1 MLSWPGLP
9 VGLILTH
16 RISTPRTPKEINP
29 WISAHYGDQSSIP
42 SGTRTP
48 SSASYNTVRNT
59 RVGFSGTSHDRE
71 GTGRASP
78 SPTPLARQNCEGTR
92 REAPRLTFPCLS
104 GNLSFYSGFLPC
116 AVAILT
122 AIMKALVSSLV
133 GGSPFIVHH
142 SHSLLFVLLKPLI
155 EKEITESVPS
165 YLYRNAPATFSQDHA
180 ASLAPSPATFLADVL
195 PIADHVG
202 YGRALQHVSLL
213 VPGKKYP
220 ETGIKNIYGKT
231 PVIVRVGGSRVL
243 ARGDG

>member
-9 VGLILTH
+9 VGLILPTH

-29 WISAHYGDQSSIP
+29 WISAHYGDQSGIP
-42 SGTRTP
+42 SGTRAP
-48 SSASYNTVRNT
+48 GSASYNTVRNT

-92 REAPRLTFPCLS
+92 REALRLTVPCLS
-104 GNLSFYSGFLPC
+104 GNLSFCPGFLPC
-116 AVAILT
+116 GVAILT
-122 AIMKALVSSLV
+122 AIRKALVGSLV

-142 SHSLLFVLLKPLI
+142 SHSLLLVLLKRPI
-155 EKEITESVPS
+155 EKEITGGVPG
-165 YLYRNAPATFSQDHA
+165 YLYRKAPAKFSQDHA

-213 VPGKKYP
+213 VPGNKYS
-220 ETGIKNIYGKT
+220 ETGLKIYMVK
-231 PVIVRVGGSRVL
+231 PL
-243 ARGDG
+243 